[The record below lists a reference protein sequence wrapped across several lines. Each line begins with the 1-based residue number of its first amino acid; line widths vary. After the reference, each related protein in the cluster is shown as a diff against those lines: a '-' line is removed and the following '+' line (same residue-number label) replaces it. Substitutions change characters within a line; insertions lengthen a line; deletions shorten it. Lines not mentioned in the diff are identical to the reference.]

1 MNSETLDRVAYRAW
15 WEAEGREERRLFA
28 ACHNS
33 LAGATSMLG
42 HRVYGAPLAKADDS
56 RG

>member
-1 MNSETLDRVAYRAW
+1 MNTETLDRVAHRAW

-28 ACHNS
+28 AGHKS
-33 LAGATSMLG
+33 FAGATSMLS
-42 HRVYGAPLAKADDS
+42 HRIYGAPLAKADDR

>member
-1 MNSETLDRVAYRAW
+1 MNTETLDRVAYRAW